1 MNRNYFR
8 EELQVQ
14 KWFLRSFEFKR
25 AISISLN
32 HFAGQFDQ
40 NEEKKQELIFDS
52 VKSLYKAPNK
62 NLDLASLNKKEMIK
76 LVKCI
81 SKIIE
86 KQGFNIPL
94 FSKD

>member
-1 MNRNYFR
+1 M
-8 EELQVQ
+8 E
-14 KWFLRSFEFKR
+14 K
-25 AISISLN
+25 
-32 HFAGQFDQ
+32 
-40 NEEKKQELIFDS
+40 KKQELIFDS